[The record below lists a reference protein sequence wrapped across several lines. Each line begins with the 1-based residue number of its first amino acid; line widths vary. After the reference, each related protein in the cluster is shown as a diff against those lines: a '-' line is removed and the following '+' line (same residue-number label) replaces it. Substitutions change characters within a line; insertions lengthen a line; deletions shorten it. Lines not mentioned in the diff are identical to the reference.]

1 MSGVYFL
8 GICKETSKRACS
20 GVYFVSRRSSW
31 IRKMFE
37 LAWSIRHI
45 TVLGGDPDFSNCRP
59 PGEHRSG
66 AARMSNV

>member
-1 MSGVYFL
+1 
-8 GICKETSKRACS
+8 
-20 GVYFVSRRSSW
+20 
-31 IRKMFE
+31 MFE